1 MNLSSLFTSN
11 ANTSTTASA
20 DVYAKVDKIMQAKNT
35 AAPKLNAALA
45 ADQTKLS
52 GIGQLQS
59 ALASFQDIAKSLS
72 GDGLNL
78 SASSSNAS
86 VLSAITTGS
95 SVAGSY
101 TVQVNQLAQGQ
112 VLQSQSAPS
121 ENATMSIGVSSKIS
135 FEFGSTTANTFTP
148 NSTSNATK
156 TVTIPSGAYTLTD
169 IAAAINSA
177 NIGVSA
183 KVVAS
188 GTGYAL
194 QLGSPT
200 GTANSMR
207 ISVAGD
213 AAMQNLLNYNPAGVK
228 NLSQTAASQDAMFTI
243 NGVSYN
249 SSSNTATSAVTG
261 ATLNLTA
268 KGSSQ
273 LDIATGT
280 AQITQNVTNLVN
292 AFNALNDKL
301 NALKLG
307 SLKSDGSA
315 ARIQNQLQGILT
327 SSNLSTQTLASLG
340 VSIQANGNLSIDA
353 NALQSAISA
362 DSSGVAK
369 LFTNGSSGLTESLS
383 SQIQTILSP
392 SSELSKKTTSI
403 NQDITTLN
411 TKKDALEK
419 SLTAQT
425 NALVQYYS
433 GQSASGGDSSSQGSY
448 SLFDYF

>member
-11 ANTSTTASA
+11 ANTSTIASA

-35 AAPKLNAALA
+35 VAPQLNAALA

-52 GIGQLQS
+52 GLGQLQS

-78 SASSSNAS
+78 SASSSNTS
-86 VLSAITTGS
+86 VLTAATSSS

-112 VLQSQSAPS
+112 VLQSQSAAS
-121 ENATMSIGVSSKIS
+121 ENATMAIGLSSKIS
-135 FEFGSTTANTFTP
+135 FEFGSTAVNTFTS
-148 NSTSNATK
+148 NSALNATK
-156 TVTIPSGAYTLTD
+156 TVTIPSGTYTLGD
-169 IAAAINSA
+169 IASAINSA

-194 QLGSPT
+194 QLSSPA
-200 GTANSMR
+200 GADNSMR

-213 AAMQNLLNYNPAGVK
+213 TAMQNLLSYNPSGAK
-228 NLSQTAASQDAMFTI
+228 SMTQTAASQDATFTI

-249 SSSNTATSAVTG
+249 SSSNTTPSAVTG
-261 ATLNLTA
+261 TSLGLVA

-273 LDIATGT
+273 LVVATGST
-280 AQITQNVTNLVN
+280 QIAQNVTNLVN
-292 AFNALNDKL
+292 AFNTLNDKL
-301 NALKLG
+301 NALKQG
-307 SLKSDGSA
+307 ALKSDGSA
-315 ARIQNQLQGILT
+315 ARAQSQLQSILT
-327 SSNLSTQTLASLG
+327 SSNVSMQTLASLG
-340 VSIQANGNLSIDA
+340 VSIQANGNLSIDT

-362 DSSGVAK
+362 DPAGVAK
-369 LFTNGSSGLTESLS
+369 LFTNGSSGLTESFS
-383 SQIQTILSP
+383 SQIQAILSP
-392 SSELSKKTTSI
+392 AGELSKKTTSI

-433 GQSASGGDSSSQGSY
+433 GQSGSGASSSSQGSY